1 LFIRMNNLQ
10 KLYRKEMGMRK
21 ILLILLVLT
30 CVVGSLTF
38 AAGAKEAPKAKQFK
52 LSFSSVSVPND
63 AHTKAMYVFKE
74 NIEKLTNGQI
84 TVDVYHSGQL
94 FTQEA
99 QNPALQKGT
108 LDMAYVDPNWLT
120 DWVPYMSMFAAP
132 YVFKSYEHMTK
143 TFNSD
148 FGKQIFE
155 DVAKKANIRSLGAFY
170 LGTRQ
175 LNLRDIGR
183 EVKTPADMKGVKLR
197 MPNSPSWLLMGRALG
212 ANPTPLSFTEVYMGL
227 KTGTI
232 DGQDNPLPTNKNA
245 KFYEVTKY
253 IILTDHYINPLFPA
267 INEAKWQSLGAD
279 LQAKMYQAIEEA
291 RKVCDKTNLDAE
303 KELVDFF
310 KSQGMTVIVPDKE
323 AFIKYAREVVM
334 GDKEATKNWDM
345 NLFQKI
351 QDLAK

>member
-132 YVFKSYEHMTK
+132 YVFKSY
-143 TFNSD
+143 
-148 FGKQIFE
+148 
-155 DVAKKANIRSLGAFY
+155 
-170 LGTRQ
+170 
-175 LNLRDIGR
+175 
-183 EVKTPADMKGVKLR
+183 
-197 MPNSPSWLLMGRALG
+197 
-212 ANPTPLSFTEVYMGL
+212 
-227 KTGTI
+227 
-232 DGQDNPLPTNKNA
+232 
-245 KFYEVTKY
+245 
-253 IILTDHYINPLFPA
+253 
-267 INEAKWQSLGAD
+267 
-279 LQAKMYQAIEEA
+279 
-291 RKVCDKTNLDAE
+291 
-303 KELVDFF
+303 
-310 KSQGMTVIVPDKE
+310 
-323 AFIKYAREVVM
+323 
-334 GDKEATKNWDM
+334 
-345 NLFQKI
+345 
-351 QDLAK
+351 

>member
-1 LFIRMNNLQ
+1 MKKTIALIAAL
-10 KLYRKEMGMRK
+10 
-21 ILLILLVLT
+21 LLIGTLV
-30 CVVGSLTF
+30 F
-38 AAGAKEAPKAKQFK
+38 ASGAKEAPKAKQYK

-63 AHTKAMYVFKE
+63 AHTKAMYAFKE
-74 NIEKLTNGQI
+74 SIEKLTSGQI

-108 LDMAYVDPNWLT
+108 LDMAYIGPNWLT

-132 YVFKSYEHMTK
+132 YVFRDYAHMSK
-143 TFNSD
+143 AFNGD
-148 FGKQIFE
+148 FGKEIFD
-155 DVAKKANIRSLGAFY
+155 DVAAKTGVRPLGGYY

-175 LNLRDIGR
+175 INLRDIGR

-232 DGQDNPLPTNKNA
+232 DGQDNPLPTDKNA

-253 IILTDHYINPLFPA
+253 IILTDHFVNPILPT
-267 INEAKWQSLGAD
+267 INEKKWQELGPD
-279 LQAKMYQAIEEA
+279 LQAKMYQATEEG
-291 RKVCDKTNLDAE
+291 RKVCDKINLDDEAQLIE
-303 KELVDFF
+303 FF
-310 KSQGMTVIVPDKE
+310 KSQGMTIVTPNKD
-323 AFIKYAREVVM
+323 AFIKYSQEILQ
-334 GDKEATKNWDM
+334 GDKETMKNWDAA
-345 NLFQKI
+345 LYQKI
-351 QDLAK
+351 QALAK